1 MLPLQFDTAP
11 YALSGVVYGALL
23 NDPGQLIEL
32 GLAAE
37 QPPYKGAPKAPVLA
51 LKARGALQAAPAT
64 VRVEGTARHL
74 LLHAQ
79 VGLVLART
87 ACRVSVENALEHVAG
102 MLLVAEFTEPLANP
116 AASHYRPA
124 VRQRNRDGSCVLGPV
139 CTAAG
144 SPDHLR
150 VDLLVDGQTVQ
161 QISTTGLVRSA
172 AQLLVDVTEF
182 MTLQPGDVLL
192 MGSRGIAP
200 PVRPGQ
206 RFALTSST
214 LGRLEGDVA

>member
-1 MLPLQFDTAP
+1 MLRLPFDTAP

-64 VRVEGTARHL
+64 VRMEGDARQL

-79 VGLVLART
+79 VGLVVGQT
-87 ACRVSVENALEHVAG
+87 ACRVSRESALEHVAG
-102 MLLVAEFTEPLANP
+102 MLLVAEFTEPLANL

-124 VRQRNRDGSCVLGPV
+124 VRQRNRDGSCLLGPV
-139 CTAAG
+139 GTAAG
-144 SPDHLR
+144 SPDRQR
-150 VDLLVDGQTVQ
+150 VDVLIDGQTVHQ
-161 QISTTGLVRSA
+161 FTTTGLVRSA
-172 AQLLVDVTEF
+172 AQLLADVTEF

-200 PVRPGQ
+200 ALRRGQ